1 MLNSSYFYHRSIRK
15 LVVAFG
21 SIFNDIEIVRFTDTG
36 KLKERFKVILS
47 YGHKEKYIRR
57 INSDPDLNK
66 SIATIVPRI
75 AFTLEDIR
83 YDISRKQISSTLS
96 FYPSSTSTT
105 GVASQ
110 YAPVPYNF
118 DFTVSIYARNIEDG
132 SQILEQ
138 ILPFFTPDYTLPV
151 KFIDALD
158 RYYDVPVILN
168 DVRQNFDYDGEF
180 ENLRL
185 LIWDLT
191 FTAKSFIWPIMRDNT
206 PIIKSA
212 NTNFFTNDICTVIR
226 EDIPPIATLVVIPDP
241 IDAGIDDNYGFSEH
255 IYYYPENT

>member
-57 INSDPDLNK
+57 ITSDPDLNK

-96 FYPSSTSTT
+96 FYPRLQVQLELLHNMHQFLIILILLSLST
-105 GVASQ
+105 Q
-110 YAPVPYNF
+110 E
-118 DFTVSIYARNIEDG
+118 I
-132 SQILEQ
+132 
-138 ILPFFTPDYTLPV
+138 
-151 KFIDALD
+151 
-158 RYYDVPVILN
+158 
-168 DVRQNFDYDGEF
+168 
-180 ENLRL
+180 
-185 LIWDLT
+185 
-191 FTAKSFIWPIMRDNT
+191 
-206 PIIKSA
+206 
-212 NTNFFTNDICTVIR
+212 
-226 EDIPPIATLVVIPDP
+226 
-241 IDAGIDDNYGFSEH
+241 
-255 IYYYPENT
+255 